1 MTSRAAGYV
10 RVSTPIQAKEGES
23 LSTQRQAIEKYC
35 KSKEGVELVEIYA
48 DEGIS
53 GAVTEKRHGLLRLL
67 EDAKAKRFDCLIIHR
82 LSRFGRNAR
91 ELLNNVEELNKNGVM
106 FISLKEN
113 IDLANP
119 YGRAMLGMLASI
131 AQLERDI
138 INEQMNENKIT
149 RWKRGDTFIGKPPYG
164 YLWNKDKKV
173 LEINPVESD
182 VYKRIVNMYIHEG
195 MSYRDITI
203 KLKEEGI
210 ICKRAPFSNVTIQ
223 YILNNPAYYG
233 NYILNQYQYE
243 GNRRKKV
250 YNIGGKKKAILMK
263 PSSEHITFNISPL
276 ISKSEW
282 DKVQEKRKFNIVKG
296 KRISISRDY
305 WLRDLLVCAECGATI
320 KPHHGS
326 TRKNGTFP
334 RYYSCSWASTSKKGL
349 KAAGKSKCK
358 LPTIKAE
365 EIESEVWSS
374 LINKLSFG
382 GFELGGEYCPSY
394 LERSLECENY
404 EKQIKQ
410 LDIAIENM
418 IRELKR
424 KERAKQNIY
433 TMIEDERF
441 DINDCYDKLR
451 GNDKEMIELKSRI
464 NDFSIKRDALQSARA
479 NSFALLEFVKD
490 NSEWLENMQIELANL
505 RPDDKKIFSESLIGK
520 IAVYKDVEAGAPK
533 PWSFENLSIN
543 FNRAIFERFA
553 SEGKISRLDKNG
565 PFDPAASQF

>member
-1 MTSRAAGYV
+1 MTNQAAGYV

-23 LSTQRQAIEKYC
+23 LSTQRQAIGKYC
-35 KSKEGVELVEIYA
+35 KSKEGLELVEIYA
-48 DEGIS
+48 DEGVS
-53 GAVTEKRHGLLRLL
+53 GAGTEKRHGLLRLL

-91 ELLNNVEELNKNGVM
+91 ELLNNVEELNKNGVKL
-106 FISLKEN
+106 ISLKED
-113 IDLANP
+113 IDFANS
-119 YGRAMLGMLASI
+119 YGRALLAMLAAI

-138 INEQMNENKIT
+138 INEQMTENKIA

-164 YLWNKDKKV
+164 YIWNKDKKV
-173 LEINPVESD
+173 IEINPEESD
-182 VYKRIVNMYIHEG
+182 IYKRIVNMYIYEG

-243 GNRRKKV
+243 GNRRKKD
-250 YNIGGKKKAILMK
+250 YNNEGKKKTILMK
-263 PSSEHITFNISPL
+263 PFSEHIPFNIPPL

-296 KRISISRDY
+296 KRISIARDY

-358 LPTIKAE
+358 LPIIKAE
-365 EIESEVWSS
+365 EIESQVWGS

-382 GFELGGEYCPSY
+382 GFELRGDYCPSY
-394 LERSLECENY
+394 LERILESENY
-404 EKQIKQ
+404 EKQIKE
-410 LDIAIENM
+410 LDIAIDNLLKE
-418 IRELKR
+418 IKR
-424 KERAKQNIY
+424 KERVKQNLHTI
-433 TMIEDERF
+433 IQDERF
-441 DINDCYDKLR
+441 DINEFYNKLR
-451 GNDKEMIELKSRI
+451 SNDNEMIDLESRI
-464 NDFSIKRDALQSARA
+464 NDFNIKRDALQSAKA
-479 NSFALLEFVKD
+479 NNGALLEFVKD

-505 RPDDKKIFSESLIGK
+505 RPDDKKIFAESLIEK
-520 IAVYKDVEAGAPK
+520 ITVYKEVETGAP
-533 PWSFENLSIN
+533 PWGFENLSIN

-565 PFDPAASQF
+565 PFNPAASQF

>member
-1 MTSRAAGYV
+1 MTNRAAGYV

-23 LSTQRQAIEKYC
+23 LSTQRKAIEKYC
-35 KSKEGVELVEIYA
+35 KSKEGIELVEIYA

-67 EDAKAKRFDCLIIHR
+67 EDARAKRFDCLIIHR

-91 ELLNNVEELNKNGVM
+91 ELLNNVEELNKNGVKL
-106 FISLKEN
+106 ISLKED
-113 IDLANP
+113 IDFDNS
-119 YGRAMLGMLASI
+119 YGRALLAMLAAI

-138 INEQMNENKIT
+138 INEQMNENKIA

-164 YLWNKDKKV
+164 YMWNKDKKV
-173 LEINPVESD
+173 LEINPEESD
-182 VYKRIVNMYIHEG
+182 IYKRIVNMYIYEG

-223 YILNNPAYYG
+223 YILNNTAYYG
-233 NYILNQYQYE
+233 NYIVNQYQYE
-243 GNRRKKV
+243 GNRRKKD
-250 YNIGGKKKAILMK
+250 YNDEGKKKTILMK
-263 PSSEHITFNISPL
+263 PSSEHIPFNIPPL

-282 DKVQEKRKFNIVKG
+282 DKIQEKRKFNIVKG
-296 KRISISRDY
+296 KRISIARDY

-365 EIESEVWSS
+365 EIESGVWSS

-382 GFELGGEYCPSY
+382 GFELGGDYCPSY
-394 LERSLECENY
+394 LERILECENY
-404 EKQIKQ
+404 GKQIKE
-410 LDIAIENM
+410 LDIAIENL
-418 IRELKR
+418 IKEIKR
-424 KERAKQNIY
+424 KERVKQNIH
-433 TMIEDERF
+433 TIIQDERF
-441 DINDCYDKLR
+441 DIDEYYNKLR
-451 GNDKEMIELKSRI
+451 SNDNEMIELKSRI
-464 NDFSIKRDALQSARA
+464 NDYNLKRDALQSASA
-479 NSFALLEFVKD
+479 NNLALLEFVKD

-505 RPDDKKIFSESLIGK
+505 RPDDKKIFAESLIEK
-520 IAVYKDVEAGAPK
+520 ITVYKEVEAGAP
-533 PWSFENLSIN
+533 PWGFENLSIN

-565 PFDPAASQF
+565 PFNPAASQF